1 MKIGVSITVQKNTV
15 SQVAIITG
23 AGQGLGLA
31 IAEKFLLEGKRVV
44 FVDVNEQL
52 LNEVKTSELVS
63 QYDFSK
69 TMFIAM
75 DVSNVNAIKESV
87 KTIVEHWG
95 RIDILVNNA
104 GVRKETSVEDITE
117 EEWNLILSV
126 NLGGTFFY
134 SQAVLDTMKR
144 QKSGRIINISS
155 FGGQAGPL
163 SSGAHYCASKAGQL
177 VLTKSFARS
186 LAGLGITVNAVAP
199 AAIQTPE
206 MDTIE
211 PGKLKNMKESIPV
224 QRFGEAEEVASMVS
238 YLASD
243 AAGYITGSTFDINGG
258 LYMR

>member
-1 MKIGVSITVQKNTV
+1 MQKNSV
-15 SQVAIITG
+15 NQVAIVTG

-31 IAEKFLLEGKRVV
+31 IAKNFLLEGKRVV

-52 LNEVKTSELVS
+52 LNEVKTSDTVS
-63 QYDFSK
+63 QYDTSK
-69 TMFIAM
+69 TMFLTI
-75 DVSNVNAIKESV
+75 DVSNVSAIKESV
-87 KTIVEHWG
+87 QTIVKRWG
-95 RIDILVNNA
+95 RIDILINNA
-104 GVRKETSVEDITE
+104 GVRKETSVEEISED
-117 EEWNLILSV
+117 EWNLILSV

-134 SQAVLDTMKR
+134 SQAVLDTMKQ

-186 LAGLGITVNAVAP
+186 LAGQGITVNAVAP

-206 MDTIE
+206 MDNIG
-211 PGKLKNMKESIPV
+211 PDKLEKMKESIPV
-224 QRFGEAEEVASMVS
+224 QRFGDVEEVASMVS

-243 AAGYITGSTFDINGG
+243 AASYITGSTFDINGG
-258 LYMR
+258 LFMR